1 MWVKQHIFVFAP
13 PPCVCVCVCG
23 QETRLRWEKTYVS
36 IPSANKGGNMRETA
50 AFRKGATG
58 SEKVRRACWSAL
70 LDIEATQRIPSKY
83 QDKWRVD
90 PWGNVVSI
98 HASAMSSVC
107 GFQVDHVSESGR
119 KSREGRVCLT
129 RPLWF
134 DTSHYACPFLFFL
147 SLQISNRHIQQVPIC
162 TSPYHATAIP
172 SRLRFSPGAGEAS
185 ASWTTL
191 PLCTG
196 MPTGT

>member
-1 MWVKQHIFVFAP
+1 M
-13 PPCVCVCVCG
+13 CVCVCG
-23 QETRLRWEKTYVS
+23 QETRLRWEKAYRSV
-36 IPSANKGGNMRETA
+36 PSANKGGNMRETA
-50 AFRKGATG
+50 AFRKSATG

-134 DTSHYACPFLFFL
+134 DTSHYACPFLFFCL
-147 SLQISNRHIQQVPIC
+147 CKYPTDTYSKNQYARAHTMPP
-162 TSPYHATAIP
+162 PYHP
-172 SRLRFSPGAGEAS
+172 DSDFPLEPGRPQRHGQ
-185 ASWTTL
+185 
-191 PLCTG
+191 LCRCALVCQRAHKARQD
-196 MPTGT
+196 PRKYDPCCS